1 MTHKAP
7 SDLVL
12 HDSEPGSFAF
22 YSWQNIVIACW
33 STHGTGPT
41 MQRFARVRDALDRQH
56 PTGVSVVW
64 LIADRAGLPTP
75 EARASAQQ
83 LIERYRERRA
93 ALAVV
98 IFGEGFWLSAMRAAN
113 TGVQSSV
120 RDKIPMQTF
129 NRLDDAVAWLPA
141 LHESHTGVRVER
153 DALLGVLRELS
164 ESL

>member
-1 MTHKAP
+1 MTHTVP
-7 SDLVL
+7 TELVL
-12 HDSEPGSFAF
+12 QDSEPGSYSF

-33 STHGTGPT
+33 STHGTGPA
-41 MQRFARVRDALDRQH
+41 MQRFARVRDALDRRH

-113 TGVQSSV
+113 TGVQSQL
-120 RDKIPMQTF
+120 RDKVPMQTF
-129 NRLDDAVAWLPA
+129 NRLEDVVAWLPA

-153 DALLGVLRELS
+153 DALLDVLS
-164 ESL
+164 EASASL